1 MQTQEM
7 CFLYGGGDKE
17 EEGMTFLAVSVL
29 YVIGRPTP
37 H

>member
-7 CFLYGGGDKE
+7 CFLYGRGDE
-17 EEGMTFLAVSVL
+17 EEGMTVLTVAVL

-37 H
+37 Y